1 MHTKFQGTESILKVV
16 WIVNHRNKCIIILHS
31 YIVFVIFLDI
41 NLKSNAMTVNL
52 MDRQLAMKMFVQ
64 KKWISESFW
73 QNRKF

>member
-64 KKWISESFW
+64 KKWIPESFW

>member
-1 MHTKFQGTESILKVV
+1 MHTKLQGTESILKVV

-31 YIVFVIFLDI
+31 YMIFVIFLDI

-52 MDRQLAMKMFVQ
+52 MDRQLAMKTFEQ
-64 KKWISESFW
+64 ENLIPESFW

>member
-31 YIVFVIFLDI
+31 YIIFVIFLDI

-64 KKWISESFW
+64 KKWIPESFW

>member
-31 YIVFVIFLDI
+31 YIIFVIFLDI

-52 MDRQLAMKMFVQ
+52 MDRQLAMKIFVQ
-64 KKWISESFW
+64 KKWIPESFW